1 MVSGEM
7 TGSDLWIKKNI
18 QSDVWRTDGVGRG
31 GSGEGEV
38 SRGQRG
44 QREAIAVV
52 HVRDHRRLV

>member
-18 QSDVWRTDGVGRG
+18 QSDVWTTDGVGSG
-31 GSGEGEV
+31 GGGEGSV

-52 HVRDHRRLV
+52 HERDHRSLA